1 MVAEGV
7 RAHDAAPPGRSTS
20 RDAAATDRPGARQEA
35 PGRPP
40 QQPTP
45 EPPPE
50 RLTERVVDGCR
61 VVDLPPPA
69 RSRRPADLVRTI
81 ACLVG
86 LAVVLLLAALTPGAS
101 QGLQRDVGNVR
112 GLLPSALVAIGSIV
126 VLAGSVGG
134 PVVVALDLVLLRRK
148 PRLLADAVLAAVA
161 AVGLALLVQGLLSLT
176 DDASAL
182 DRLLTSLPGGQRA
195 TLPAYP
201 FIAFLTAAGLEGRER
216 LRVWVWALAGLAV
229 AAGVLAGDVTT
240 LAAVAGILLSRAA
253 GTGVRYAAGR
263 PARQPWGREVSD
275 ALGRAG
281 LPLAELVRYTEAD
294 VSSRAY
300 RARSRDGRRLDVTVL
315 DRDRQD
321 AGLLYRLYRRA
332 RLREQVDRRAIV
344 SLRRAVETEALASYA
359 ASAAGAPTPRLLA
372 VADAGGDGAVLA
384 YEHVPGLPLD
394 QLAAAQPEAVDGH
407 LLDRCWEALGTL
419 HRARIAHRQLTGRAL
434 LVDVA
439 AGTATADGP
448 TGAAATPAAGGQA
461 AADPARV
468 QLVDLRA
475 AEVAAGDLPLRLDRA
490 HLLVTTA
497 LAAGPEPAIAA
508 ALRALTPEEAVGVV
522 PLLQPIA
529 LPRRLRTA
537 LAGRRAVLTELRE
550 GLVQAAPE
558 VEPEQVRLV
567 RLSWRS
573 LLTGIAGGVAAYVLL
588 SQLGS
593 VDLRGL
599 VTRADPGWIA
609 VGLGLSVVTYVGAAV
624 GLAAYAPERLPLA
637 LTSWVQLASSF
648 ASFVTP
654 PTVGQTA
661 VNVRYLQRR
670 QVPAAVAVASVALR
684 ELTAF
689 VSTVLLLVLCAA
701 ATGSTE
707 GARLLPSRRTLLV
720 VAALAVIVAA
730 ALAVP
735 PLRRWAWRRVRP
747 TAAQVLPRLLDV
759 LQQPVRLVLGLVGTL
774 VLTLG
779 YVFCLVACLHAF
791 GASAPV
797 TAVAVAYL
805 AGSAVGSA
813 APTPGGLG
821 AVEAA
826 VAAGLTAVGVDGG
839 LAVSAVLLFR
849 LLTFWLPV
857 LPGWLAFRRL
867 TERGVL

>member
-7 RAHDAAPPGRSTS
+7 RASDPA
-20 RDAAATDRPGARQEA
+20 A
-35 PGRPP
+35 PGRGSADPS
-40 QQPTP
+40 QPTTQAASP
-45 EPPPE
+45 TEPATE
-50 RLTERVVDGCR
+50 TATGTAAETERQTELVADGCR
-61 VVDLPPPA
+61 VVDLPPPS
-69 RSRRPADLVRTI
+69 RSRRPADLVRVV
-81 ACLVG
+81 AGLVG
-86 LAVVLLLAALTPGAS
+86 LAVVLLLAALTPAAS

-112 GLLPSALVAIGSIV
+112 GLLPSALVAVGSIV

-134 PVVVALDLVLLRRK
+134 PVVVALDLVLRRK
-148 PRLLADAVLAAVA
+148 PRQLVDAVLAAVA
-161 AVGLALLVQGLLSLT
+161 AVGLALLVQGVLSLT
-176 DDASAL
+176 ADSSAL
-182 DRLLTSLPGGQRA
+182 DRLLSPLPGGQRA

-216 LRVWVWALAGLAV
+216 LRVWVWGLAALAV
-229 AAGVLAGDVTT
+229 AAGVLAGDVTS
-240 LAAVAGILLSRAA
+240 LAAVAGLLLSRAA

-275 ALGRAG
+275 ALARAG
-281 LPLAELVRYTEAD
+281 LPLVELVRFTEAD

-300 RARSRDGRRLDVTVL
+300 RARARDGRRLDVTVL

-359 ASAAGAPTPRLLA
+359 SSAAGAPTPRLLA

-394 QLAAAQPEAVDGH
+394 QLAAQRPEAVDAPV
-407 LLDRCWEALGTL
+407 LDGCWQALGAL

-434 LVDVA
+434 LVDLPESA
-439 AGTATADGP
+439 AGT
-448 TGAAATPAAGGQA
+448 PA
-461 AADPARV
+461 PPPEVR
-468 QLVDLRA
+468 LVDLRA

-490 HLLVTTA
+490 HLLVATA
-497 LAAGPEPAIAA
+497 LAAGAGPAIAA

-529 LPRRLRTA
+529 LPRRLRAA
-537 LAGRRAVLTELRE
+537 LTGRRALLTELRE

-573 LLTGIAGGVAAYVLL
+573 LLTGIAGGAAAYVLL

-599 VTRADPGWIA
+599 VTSADPVWIA
-609 VGLGLSVVTYVGAAV
+609 VGLGLSAVTYVGAAV
-624 GLAAYAPERLPLA
+624 GLAAYAPQRLPLA

-670 QVPAAVAVASVALR
+670 RVPAAVAVASVALR

-689 VSTVLLLVLCAA
+689 ISTVLLLVLCAA

-720 VAALAVIVAA
+720 VAALAVLVAA

-747 TAAQVLPRLLDV
+747 TAQQVLPRLLDV
-759 LQQPVRLVLGLVGTL
+759 LQQPVRLALGLVGTL

-857 LPGWLAFRRL
+857 LPGWLAFRQL

>member
-7 RAHDAAPPGRSTS
+7 RASDPA
-20 RDAAATDRPGARQEA
+20 A
-35 PGRPP
+35 PGRGSADPSRPP
-40 QQPTP
+40 TGSGSQTGTGTATATGTP
-45 EPPPE
+45 
-50 RLTERVVDGCR
+50 RRTELVADGCR
-61 VVDLPPPA
+61 VVDLPPPS
-69 RSRRPADLVRTI
+69 RSRRPADLVR
-81 ACLVG
+81 AVAGLVG
-86 LAVVLLLAALTPGAS
+86 LAVVLLLAALTPAAS

-112 GLLPSALVAIGSIV
+112 GLLPSALVAVGSIV

-134 PVVVALDLVLLRRK
+134 PVVVALDLVLRRK
-148 PRLLADAVLAAVA
+148 PRQLVDALLAAVA
-161 AVGLALLVQGLLSLT
+161 AVGLALLVQAVLNLI
-176 DDASAL
+176 DDTSAL
-182 DRLLTSLPGGQRA
+182 DRLLSPLPGGQRA

-216 LRVWVWALAGLAV
+216 LRVWVWGLAALAV
-229 AAGVLAGDVTT
+229 AAGVLAGDVTS
-240 LAAVAGILLSRAA
+240 LAAVAGLLLSRAA
-253 GTGVRYAAGR
+253 GTGVRFAAGR

-275 ALGRAG
+275 ALARAG
-281 LPLAELVRYTEAD
+281 LPLVELVRFTEAD

-300 RARSRDGRRLDVTVL
+300 RARAQDGRRLDVTVL

-332 RLREQVDRRAIV
+332 RLREQVDRRTIV

-359 ASAAGAPTPRLLA
+359 SSAAGAPTPRLLA

-384 YEHVPGLPLD
+384 YEHAPGRPLD
-394 QLAAAQPEAVDGH
+394 QLAAQRPEDVDAAVLDG
-407 LLDRCWEALGTL
+407 CWQALGSL

-434 LVDVA
+434 LVDL
-439 AGTATADGP
+439 P
-448 TGAAATPAAGGQA
+448 QA
-461 AADPARV
+461 AAPAPAPAVVR
-468 QLVDLRA
+468 LVDLRA

-497 LAAGPEPAIAA
+497 LAAGPGPAIAA

-529 LPRRLRTA
+529 LPRRLRAA
-537 LAGRRAVLTELRE
+537 LTGRRALLTQLRE

-599 VTRADPGWIA
+599 VTSADPVWIA
-609 VGLGLSVVTYVGAAV
+609 VGLGLSAITYLGAAV
-624 GLAAYAPERLPLA
+624 GLAAYAPQRLPLA

-720 VAALAVIVAA
+720 VAALAVLVAA

-735 PLRRWAWRRVRP
+735 ALRRWAWRRVRP
-747 TAAQVLPRLLDV
+747 TAQQVLPRLLDV
-759 LQQPVRLVLGLVGTL
+759 LQQPVRLALGLVGTL

-857 LPGWLAFRRL
+857 LPGWLAFRQL

>member
-7 RAHDAAPPGRSTS
+7 RMAGAAAPDAGAPHDAAGTGG
-20 RDAAATDRPGARQEA
+20 PGA
-35 PGRPP
+35 GT
-40 QQPTP
+40 PTP
-45 EPPPE
+45 DGPTRHPTQGVAEQH
-50 RLTERVVDGCR
+50 LADGCR
-61 VVDLPPPA
+61 VVDLPPPS
-69 RSRRPADLVRTI
+69 RSRRPADLVR
-81 ACLVG
+81 AVAGLVG
-86 LAVVLLLAALTPGAS
+86 LAVVLLLAALTPAAS

-112 GLLPSALVAIGSIV
+112 GLLPGALVAVGSIV

-134 PVVVALDLVLLRRK
+134 PVVVALDLVLRRK
-148 PRLLADAVLAAVA
+148 PRQLADAVLAAVA
-161 AVGLALLVQGLLSLT
+161 AVGLALLVQGVLSLT
-176 DDASAL
+176 DDSSAL
-182 DRLLTSLPGGQRA
+182 DRLLSPLPGGQRA

-216 LRVWVWALAGLAV
+216 LRIWVWGLAGLAV
-229 AAGVLAGDVTT
+229 AAGVLAGDVTS
-240 LAAVAGILLSRAA
+240 LAAVAGLLLSRAA

-275 ALGRAG
+275 ALARAG
-281 LPLAELVRYTEAD
+281 LPLVELVRYTEAD

-300 RARSRDGRRLDVTVL
+300 RARARDGRRLDVTVL

-359 ASAAGAPTPRLLA
+359 SAAAGAPTPRLLA

-394 QLAAAQPEAVDGH
+394 QLAAARPDAVDAAV
-407 LLDRCWEALGTL
+407 LDGCWQALGAL

-434 LVDVA
+434 LVDVPGRA
-439 AGTATADGP
+439 AGAGASAEGPAPEPSVRSDGHP
-448 TGAAATPAAGGQA
+448 PD
-461 AADPARV
+461 DPAVVR
-468 QLVDLRA
+468 LVDLRA

-490 HLLVTTA
+490 HLLVATA
-497 LAAGPEPAIAA
+497 LATGPGPAIAA

-529 LPRRLRTA
+529 LPRRLRAA
-537 LAGRRAVLTELRE
+537 LTGRRALLTELRE

-599 VTRADPGWIA
+599 VTSADPVWIA
-609 VGLGLSVVTYVGAAV
+609 VGLGLSAVTYVGAAV

-670 QVPAAVAVASVALR
+670 QVPGAVAVASVALR
-684 ELTAF
+684 EITAF

-720 VAALAVIVAA
+720 VAVLAVIVAA

-747 TAAQVLPRLLDV
+747 TAQQVLPRLLDV
-759 LQQPVRLVLGLVGTL
+759 LQQPVRLLLGLAGTL

-791 GASAPV
+791 GTSAPV

-839 LAVSAVLLFR
+839 LAVSSVLLFR